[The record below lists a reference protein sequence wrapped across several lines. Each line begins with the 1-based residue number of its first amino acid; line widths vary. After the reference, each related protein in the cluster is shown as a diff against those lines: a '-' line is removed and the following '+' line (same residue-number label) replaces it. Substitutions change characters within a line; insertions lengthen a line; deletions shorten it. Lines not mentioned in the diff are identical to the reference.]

1 MNSEQRL
8 EPFTTLNSVLLP
20 TIQYKKTLHQV
31 SNSIQSSF
39 KIQNYKL
46 HCWNAKLY
54 TPETHS
60 ITYIVRIP
68 QSCKYICCKQK
79 VLKPWGIAFHSQDNP
94 HTSSSLLEESLL
106 AKAHAFPY
114 VTSNT
119 IPWRGLG
126 GLGTNPQT
134 FSLHFIKWEHG
145 MGEGILLAL
154 NFAQLKWSPE
164 LFVFCHC
171 DIKTYLMSFC
181 TPQALPKFII
191 HSQQ

>member
-60 ITYIVRIP
+60 ITYIVKIP

-119 IPWRGLG
+119 IPWRGIRWPWHEPPDIQLTFYQVRTWYG
-126 GLGTNPQT
+126 GGYSTGFELCTTEMKPRVICVLPLRHKN
-134 FSLHFIKWEHG
+134 
-145 MGEGILLAL
+145 LLDELLYA
-154 NFAQLKWSPE
+154 ASP
-164 LFVFCHC
+164 
-171 DIKTYLMSFC
+171 
-181 TPQALPKFII
+181 A
-191 HSQQ
+191 